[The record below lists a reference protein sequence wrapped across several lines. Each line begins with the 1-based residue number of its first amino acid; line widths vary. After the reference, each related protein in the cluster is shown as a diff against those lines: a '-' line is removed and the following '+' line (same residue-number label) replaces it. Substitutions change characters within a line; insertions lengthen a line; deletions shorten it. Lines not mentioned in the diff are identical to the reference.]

1 MCVCVAKD
9 NFSLD
14 SQVLPTLKILKSKE
28 QKQNKAK
35 KVSAEF
41 LTGL

>member
-9 NFSLD
+9 NFSVD
-14 SQVLPTLKILKSKE
+14 YQVLPTLKILKSKE